1 MHSNDPEAESA
12 RVLLN
17 LLQARQVP
25 IHTADPCRQGTK
37 AARGMTATVRG
48 LLLYTDPASMVS
60 RVQLI
65 RNFPCAIF
73 TKRCTP
79 YQPRTEHHLLSLC
92 DENFDLSTKETLSTG

>member
-48 LLLYTDPASMVS
+48 SSFV
-60 RVQLI
+60 R
-65 RNFPCAIF
+65 
-73 TKRCTP
+73 
-79 YQPRTEHHLLSLC
+79 
-92 DENFDLSTKETLSTG
+92 